1 MEYAQTCRSGSRN
14 AAAPG
19 SLLSCLPVAVT
30 KRATPDE
37 RVRAVVLSEWG
48 FVGRLLRHWGVR
60 TDLDDAIQQVFIT
73 FARKEADIELGKE
86 RAFLAGTA
94 IHIAARARRAYVVG
108 KRREEELQTEVVL
121 DGRDPEQL
129 ARQRQ
134 DLQEL
139 DRVLGLLSDELRAVF
154 LMYEVEEMTMREI
167 AEALELPPGT
177 VASRLRRARA
187 AFEAGAR
194 RE

>member
-1 MEYAQTCRSGSRN
+1 M
-14 AAAPG
+14 
-19 SLLSCLPVAVT
+19 SLT
-30 KRATPDE
+30 KKATPDE
-37 RVRAVVLSEWG
+37 RVRAVVLTEWG

-73 FARKEADIELGKE
+73 FARKEASVELGKE

-94 IHIAARARRAYVVG
+94 IHVAARARRAYMVG
-108 KRREEELQTEVVL
+108 KRREEELQGEPLL

-129 ARQRQ
+129 ARQN
-134 DLQEL
+134 QELHQL
-139 DRVLGLLSDELRAVF
+139 DRVLGLLSDDLRAVF

-167 AEALELPPGT
+167 SEALQLPPGT

-187 AFEAGAR
+187 AFEAGVR
-194 RE
+194 GE